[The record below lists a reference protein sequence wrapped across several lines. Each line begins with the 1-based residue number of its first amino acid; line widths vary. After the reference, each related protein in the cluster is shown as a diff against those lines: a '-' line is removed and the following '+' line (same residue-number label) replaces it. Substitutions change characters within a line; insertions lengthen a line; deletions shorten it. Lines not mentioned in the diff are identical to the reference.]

1 MRRRFLSRLSLLVL
15 LSGITAGSL
24 ASTGCITV
32 QAWERGRLA
41 DPQMKFD
48 DNASLAAYQ
57 AHWQEAREGS
67 SGGSGVQGGGC
78 GCK

>member
-1 MRRRFLSRLSLLVL
+1 MRAAFVVRLLLL
-15 LSGITAGSL
+15 AGITTVALTGS
-24 ASTGCITV
+24 ACVTV

-48 DNASLAAYQ
+48 PDPSLTAYQ
-57 AHWQEAREGS
+57 AHWQEAREGAA
-67 SGGSGVQGGGC
+67 GGSGVQAGGC

>member
-1 MRRRFLSRLSLLVL
+1 M
-15 LSGITAGSL
+15 G
-24 ASTGCITV
+24 TGCVTV

-67 SGGSGVQGGGC
+67 AGGSGVQGGGC

>member
-1 MRRRFLSRLSLLVL
+1 MRQPFIGRLLLL
-15 LSGITAGSL
+15 AGITTAALMGS
-24 ASTGCITV
+24 GCITV

-48 DNASLAAYQ
+48 DDASLAAYQ
-57 AHWQEAREGS
+57 AHWQEAREGAA
-67 SGGSGVQGGGC
+67 GGSGVQAGGC

>member
-1 MRRRFLSRLSLLVL
+1 MRAAYGGRLLLL
-15 LSGITAGSL
+15 AGITAAALMG
-24 ASTGCITV
+24 TGCATV

-48 DNASLAAYQ
+48 DNPSLGAYQ
-57 AHWQEAREGS
+57 AHWQEAREGAA
-67 SGGSGVQGGGC
+67 GGSGVQGGGC

>member
-1 MRRRFLSRLSLLVL
+1 MRAVFAVRLLLMAGLITVAL
-15 LSGITAGSL
+15 MGSG
-24 ASTGCITV
+24 CVTV

-48 DNASLAAYQ
+48 DDASLAAYQ
-57 AHWQEAREGS
+57 AHWQEAREGAA
-67 SGGSGVQGGGC
+67 GGSGVQGGGC

>member
-1 MRRRFLSRLSLLVL
+1 MTPAFVTRRSSLML
-15 LSGITAGSL
+15 LAGITMVSL
-24 ASTGCITV
+24 MSTGCITV

-41 DPQMKFD
+41 DPQMKFN

-67 SGGSGVQGGGC
+67 AGGSGVQGGGC

>member
-1 MRRRFLSRLSLLVL
+1 MRAVFLVRSLMIA
-15 LSGITAGSL
+15 GIAIVALTG
-24 ASTGCITV
+24 TGCVTV

-48 DNASLAAYQ
+48 EDASLAAYQ
-57 AHWQEAREGS
+57 AHWQEAREGAA
-67 SGGSGVQGGGC
+67 GGSGVQGGGC

>member
-1 MRRRFLSRLSLLVL
+1 MRAVLVVRLLVIGVIAAASMVS
-15 LSGITAGSL
+15 SG
-24 ASTGCITV
+24 CVTV

-41 DPQMKFD
+41 DPQMKFEED
-48 DNASLAAYQ
+48 AALAAYQ
-57 AHWQEAREGS
+57 AHWLEAREGA

>member
-1 MRRRFLSRLSLLVL
+1 MRAAFVVRLLVMA
-15 LSGITAGSL
+15 GITTVALMGS
-24 ASTGCITV
+24 GCVTV

-48 DNASLAAYQ
+48 DDASLAAYQ
-57 AHWQEAREGS
+57 AHWQEAREGAA
-67 SGGSGVQGGGC
+67 GGSGVQGGGC

>member
-1 MRRRFLSRLSLLVL
+1 MRAGFIIRVL
-15 LSGITAGSL
+15 LIAGITTASL
-24 ASTGCITV
+24 AGTGCITV
-32 QAWERGRLA
+32 QAWQRGRLA

-48 DNASLAAYQ
+48 EDASLAAYQ
-57 AHWQEAREGS
+57 AHWQEAREGA

>member
-1 MRRRFLSRLSLLVL
+1 MRAAFIVRLLLIA
-15 LSGITAGSL
+15 GITTAALGG
-24 ASTGCITV
+24 AGCITV
-32 QAWERGRLA
+32 QAWQRGRLA

-48 DNASLAAYQ
+48 KDASLAAYE
-57 AHWQEAREGS
+57 AHWQEAREGA

>member
-1 MRRRFLSRLSLLVL
+1 MRAADVRRLLLLVGVMAAAL
-15 LSGITAGSL
+15 IG
-24 ASTGCITV
+24 TGCVTV

-48 DNASLAAYQ
+48 PDASLAAYQ
-57 AHWQEAREGS
+57 AHWQEAREGAA
-67 SGGSGVQGGGC
+67 GGSGVQGGGC

>member
-1 MRRRFLSRLSLLVL
+1 MRVAFAVRLLLLAV
-15 LSGITAGSL
+15 ITSVALTCAG
-24 ASTGCITV
+24 CVTV

-48 DNASLAAYQ
+48 PDASLAAYQ
-57 AHWQEAREGS
+57 AHWQEAREGAA
-67 SGGSGVQGGGC
+67 GGSGVQAGGC

>member
-1 MRRRFLSRLSLLVL
+1 MRSATLVRLLAIA
-15 LSGITAGSL
+15 GIATMALMGTA
-24 ASTGCITV
+24 CVTV

-48 DNASLAAYQ
+48 NDASLAAYQ
-57 AHWQEAREGS
+57 AHWQEAREGAA
-67 SGGSGVQGGGC
+67 GGSGVQGGGC